1 VRLHNIILNRNV
13 ALPGNAE
20 WFGLPKAVKFAYLK
34 RKSKMEFNKI
44 DFSKLFDLTVAID
57 NMHKGAT
64 ALITYMP
71 EQVRDN
77 AHAMADAQFSLIRT
91 TNKAVKEFA
100 QMVESVSKDTQKE
113 ITKNIEKATKVA
125 A

>member
-1 VRLHNIILNRNV
+1 VQSHNIILNRNV

-20 WFGLPKAVKFAYLK
+20 WFGLHKAVKFAYLK
-34 RKSKMEFNKI
+34 RKSKMEFQKI
-44 DFSKLFDLTVAID
+44 DFSKLFDITVAID

-64 ALITYMP
+64 TLITYMP
-71 EQVRDN
+71 EQVRKS
-77 AHAMADAQFSLIRT
+77 AHTVVDAQFSLIRT

-100 QMVESVSKDTQKE
+100 ETVEAVAKEAQKE
-113 ITKNIEKATKVA
+113 ITKTVEKATKVA